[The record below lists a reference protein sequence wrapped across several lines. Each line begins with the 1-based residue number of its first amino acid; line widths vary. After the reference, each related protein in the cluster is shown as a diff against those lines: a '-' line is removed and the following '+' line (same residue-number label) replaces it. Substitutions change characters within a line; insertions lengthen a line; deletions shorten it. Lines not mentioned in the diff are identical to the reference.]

1 VLIIDD
7 ASPDNT
13 AEVAQ
18 QLKNE
23 DGRVDLLRHKT
34 NKGHIATYN
43 EGIEWASADYM
54 LLLSADDIVLPCAF
68 ARAMNLMDRY
78 PNVGMTFGRAIDF
91 SGAFPTDRLFD
102 GSVPMNSPIQSTS
115 DKAWQIQAS
124 DPPAKRWNVL
134 RYRSR
139 GQRAL
144 AIELDETR
152 IINSVDFIKLN
163 RHTCRVNT
171 ATAIVR
177 TLAQK
182 EVGGYRKELPHA
194 GDIEMWLRFAVN
206 GPIGFIGAYQA
217 GVRKHPENM
226 SKLFRGLGDMHQR
239 KLVLDNVFEH
249 DAGHI
254 YKWKSLKSY
263 MYRSLAEYAVQWA
276 GTRYFQGDHDSC
288 RELLRY
294 AEQLNPRIRNTLFW
308 QLHAVK
314 RRMGPEA
321 WSVIGP
327 LARRF
332 V

>member
-1 VLIIDD
+1 
-7 ASPDNT
+7 
-13 AEVAQ
+13 
-18 QLKNE
+18 LKNE
-23 DGRVDLLRHKT
+23 DGRVDLLRHKS

-54 LLLSADDIVLPCAF
+54 LLLSADDIVLPGAF

-91 SGAFPTDRLFD
+91 SGDFSIERLFD
-102 GSVPMNSPIQSTS
+102 GSLSMDSPIQ
-115 DKAWQIQAS
+115 QIQAS

-134 RYRSR
+134 RHRSR

-144 AIELDETR
+144 AIDLDETR

-194 GDIEMWLRFAVN
+194 GDMEMWLRFAVN
-206 GPIGFIGAYQA
+206 GPVGYIGAYQA

-226 SKLFRGLGDMHQR
+226 SKSFQGLGDIHQR

-249 DAGHI
+249 TIGHG
-254 YKWKSLKSY
+254 YEWKNLKSY
-263 MYRSLAEYAVQWA
+263 MYKSLAEFAVQWA

-288 RELLRY
+288 RELLHY
-294 AEQLNPRIRNTLFW
+294 AEQLHPRIRHTLLW
-308 QLHAVK
+308 HLHALK
-314 RRMGPEA
+314 RRIGPEA